1 VFSLLYLSIKE
12 GRNLKKNEGIPQAV
26 LDKFLKNIKSEEEIE
41 QIDGFEFSEWKAE
54 LQKELPPLW
63 ESLLES
69 EL

>member
-1 VFSLLYLSIKE
+1 MSQVT
-12 GRNLKKNEGIPQAV
+12 
-26 LDKFLKNIKSEEEIE
+26 LDKFLRNIKLEEDVEH
-41 QIDGFEFSEWKAE
+41 IDGFEFSDWKSE